1 MAKVVVLKKAKKSTV
16 KRVVVNRDPVIL
28 TYRALAPMQVADADL
43 MDPNAGEIT
52 HTRRF
57 GDYVPEAA
65 SWRRI
70 DTWLITKR
78 IEPVH
83 INQSELDRWWEEYRE
98 RIAWEDEEKNAADE
112 EAREIAELERQLQE
126 RKARAGL
133 AVTAEKKTPNF
144 NLEPDRRSQRLEE
157 KIDLGSV
164 SRRDGSLAPVEL
176 PGVTRAPLPQLN
188 TGENRRRPT
197 VVRKAV
203 RKKV

>member
-1 MAKVVVLKKAKKSTV
+1 MAKTVVLKKAAKKR
-16 KRVVVNRDPVIL
+16 RVVVNRDPVIL
-28 TYRALAPMQVADADL
+28 TYRALAPMEVADVDL
-43 MDPNAGEIT
+43 MDPEAGETT

-65 SWRRI
+65 KWKRI

-98 RIAWEDEEKNAADE
+98 RIAWEDEEKSIADE

-126 RKARAGL
+126 RKARAGI
-133 AVTAEKKTPNF
+133 ASAAEKKSPNF
-144 NLEPDRRSQRLEE
+144 NADPERRSRPLEE
-157 KIDLGSV
+157 KIDLGGV
-164 SRRDGSLAPVEL
+164 SRRDGSLSPVEL
-176 PGVTRAPLPQLN
+176 PGVTRAPLPQMN
-188 TGENRRRPT
+188 AGENRRRPT

-203 RKKV
+203 RRKA